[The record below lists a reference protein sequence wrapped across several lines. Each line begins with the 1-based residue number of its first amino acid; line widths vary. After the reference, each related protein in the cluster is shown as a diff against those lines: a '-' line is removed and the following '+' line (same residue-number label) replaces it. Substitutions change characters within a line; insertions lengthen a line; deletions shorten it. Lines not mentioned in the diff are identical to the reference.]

1 MQQTASTSQT
11 RILTVDDSRTM
22 LDMLRVALVRA
33 GFYVVQAENG
43 KEGLSV
49 LEREAVDVII
59 TDVNMPVMDGIAFT
73 KAVRLN
79 AALKGLPVLILT
91 TETSR
96 EKRDEG
102 RAAGATGWI
111 VKPFD
116 PEKLLQ
122 TIRKV
127 CPAA

>member
-1 MQQTASTSQT
+1 MSKPT

-22 LDMLRVALVRA
+22 LDMLRVSLIRA
-33 GFYVVQAENG
+33 GFNVVQAENG
-43 KEGLSV
+43 REGLAA
-49 LEREAVDVII
+49 LENETFDVII
-59 TDVNMPVMDGIAFT
+59 TDVNMPVMDGITFT
-73 KAVRLN
+73 RNLRQHPQH
-79 AALKGLPVLILT
+79 KGLPVLILT

-116 PEKLLQ
+116 PEKLVQ

>member
-1 MQQTASTSQT
+1 MNST
-11 RILTVDDSRTM
+11 RVLTVDDSRTM
-22 LDMLRVALVRA
+22 LDMLRVALVNR
-33 GFYVVQAENG
+33 GFEVVQAENG
-43 KEGLSV
+43 REGL
-49 LEREAVDVII
+49 EALKGGPFDVVIS
-59 TDVNMPVMDGIAFT
+59 DVNMPVMDGFT
-73 KAVRLN
+73 FIRNLRKDPAN
-79 AALKGLPVLILT
+79 AGLPVLILT

-116 PEKLLQ
+116 PEKLVA

-127 CPAA
+127 CPAAAA

>member
-1 MQQTASTSQT
+1 MTTT
-11 RILTVDDSRTM
+11 RVLTVDDSRTM
-22 LDMLRVALVRA
+22 LDMLRVALTGR
-33 GFYVVQAENG
+33 GFEVVQAENG
-43 KEGLSV
+43 REGL
-49 LEREAVDVII
+49 EALKKGAFDVVIS
-59 TDVNMPVMDGIAFT
+59 DVNMPVMDGFT
-73 KAVRLN
+73 FIRNLRKDPVHA
-79 AALKGLPVLILT
+79 GLPVLILT

-116 PEKLLQ
+116 PDKLVA

-127 CPAA
+127 CPAAAA

>member
-1 MQQTASTSQT
+1 MTSL

-22 LDMLRVALVRA
+22 LDMLRAALATR
-33 GFYVVQAENG
+33 GFTVVQAENG
-43 KEGLSV
+43 
-49 LEREAVDVII
+49 REALNILAREPVDVII
-59 TDVNMPVMDGIAFT
+59 CDVNMPVMDGYTFIRAMRQDRQL
-73 KAVRLN
+73 A
-79 AALKGLPVLILT
+79 GLPVLVLT

-116 PEKLLQ
+116 PEKLVS

-127 CPAA
+127 CLQAA

>member
-1 MQQTASTSQT
+1 MTGT
-11 RILTVDDSRTM
+11 RVLTVDDSRTM
-22 LDMLRVALVRA
+22 LDMLRAALTAR
-33 GFYVVQAENG
+33 GFSVVQAENG
-43 KEGLSV
+43 AEGLAA
-49 LEREAVDVII
+49 LEREPVDVVISDI
-59 TDVNMPVMDGIAFT
+59 NMPVMDGIAFI
-73 KAVRLN
+73 KSLRGKPAH
-79 AALKGLPVLILT
+79 AGLPVLILT

-96 EKRDEG
+96 EKRDLG

-116 PEKLLQ
+116 PEKLVQ

>member
-1 MQQTASTSQT
+1 MSQPT
-11 RILTVDDSRTM
+11 RVLTVDDSRTM
-22 LDMLRVALVRA
+22 LDMLRAALTKQ
-33 GFYVVQAENG
+33 GFKVVQAENG
-43 KEGLSV
+43 REGLER
-49 LEREAVDVII
+49 LEAEPFDVVISDI
-59 TDVNMPVMDGIAFT
+59 NMPVMDGLSFIRSLRQHPRHA
-73 KAVRLN
+73 
-79 AALKGLPVLILT
+79 GLPVLILT

-96 EKRDEG
+96 EKRDLG

-116 PEKLLQ
+116 PEKLVQ

>member
-1 MQQTASTSQT
+1 MNST
-11 RILTVDDSRTM
+11 RVLTVDDSRTM
-22 LDMLRVALVRA
+22 LDMLRVALVNR
-33 GFYVVQAENG
+33 GFEVVQAENG
-43 KEGLSV
+43 REGL
-49 LEREAVDVII
+49 EALKRGAFDVVIS
-59 TDVNMPVMDGIAFT
+59 DVNMPVMDGFT
-73 KAVRLN
+73 FIRNLRKEPAH
-79 AALKGLPVLILT
+79 AGLPVLILT

-116 PEKLLQ
+116 PEKLVA

-127 CPAA
+127 CPAAAA

>member
-1 MQQTASTSQT
+1 MNKAT

-22 LDMLRVALVRA
+22 LDMLRVSLVRA
-33 GFYVVQAENG
+33 GFNVVQAENG
-43 KEGLSV
+43 REGLAA
-49 LEREAVDVII
+49 LETHAVDVII
-59 TDVNMPVMDGIAFT
+59 TDVNMPVMDGITFT
-73 KAVRLN
+73 KNLRQAPH
-79 AALKGLPVLILT
+79 LKGLPVLILT

-116 PEKLLQ
+116 PEKLIQ